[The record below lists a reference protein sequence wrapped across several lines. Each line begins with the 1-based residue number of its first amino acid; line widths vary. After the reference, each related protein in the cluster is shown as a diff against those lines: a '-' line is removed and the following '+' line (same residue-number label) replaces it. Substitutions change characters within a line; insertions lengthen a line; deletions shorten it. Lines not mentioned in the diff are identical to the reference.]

1 MVEEEGEEGSSK
13 LPIKFAS
20 VIDRYY
26 TRNYLKVR
34 PTDIQECLNQQEPE
48 EQGDICLDQFY
59 HMHSN
64 KLILFGLSPN
74 HVCIQQH

>member
-48 EQGDICLDQFY
+48 EQADICLD
-59 HMHSN
+59 
-64 KLILFGLSPN
+64 
-74 HVCIQQH
+74 

>member
-26 TRNYLKVR
+26 TRYYLRVR
-34 PTDIQECLNQQEPE
+34 PTDLLECLKQFETQIDCINE
-48 EQGDICLDQFY
+48 CLD
-59 HMHSN
+59 
-64 KLILFGLSPN
+64 
-74 HVCIQQH
+74 